1 MDLIHHTKEVY
12 QDFFQSA
19 HQDGALDAK
28 TKSSSISPLSWP
40 CAVNL
45 ERKSN
50 LAGARTMGITEE
62 ELAECI
68 QLAASVG
75 AGTIRAMARRA
86 SKKSEPEINGLSTL
100 I

>member
-1 MDLIHHTKEVY
+1 MDLIRHTKEVY
-12 QDFFQSA
+12 TDFFQSA

-28 TKSSSISPLSWP
+28 TKKLIHLALVLAMRCEPW
-40 CAVNL
+40 A
-45 ERKSN
+45 ESN
-50 LAGARTMGITEE
+50 LAGAREMGITEE

-86 SKKSEPEINGLSTL
+86 SKKSEPEISGLSTL

>member
-1 MDLIHHTKEVY
+1 
-12 QDFFQSA
+12 
-19 HQDGALDAK
+19 
-28 TKSSSISPLSWP
+28 
-40 CAVNL
+40 
-45 ERKSN
+45 
-50 LAGARTMGITEE
+50 MGITEA

-86 SKKSEPEINGLSTL
+86 SKKSEPEISGLSTL

>member
-1 MDLIHHTKEVY
+1 
-12 QDFFQSA
+12 
-19 HQDGALDAK
+19 
-28 TKSSSISPLSWP
+28 
-40 CAVNL
+40 
-45 ERKSN
+45 
-50 LAGARTMGITEE
+50 MGITEE

-86 SKKSEPEINGLSTL
+86 SKASEPGIDGLSTL